1 MEILALRNG
10 AQPVIPSLS
19 HSFLVATP
27 SLVGSHFGDSI
38 IYVCQHDANG
48 AMGFVINRMARMN
61 ARRLAR
67 TQGIPALPEV
77 LDVPVFDG
85 GPVAPEQ
92 GFVLHTD
99 ERKFESTLSVASG
112 IVLSSSGD
120 ALRAALGHDKP
131 AHVAIFLGYAGWGA
145 GQLEGE
151 LEENAWLTAPA
162 SREVL
167 FELPCEL
174 RRQQVAKML
183 GIDLRMLAAR
193 TGHA

>member
-1 MEILALRNG
+1 MEILALRHG
-10 AQPVIPSLS
+10 AQPVIVNLS
-19 HSFLVATP
+19 HGFLVAMP
-27 SLVGSHFGDSI
+27 SLVGSHFGDTI
-38 IYVCQHDANG
+38 IYLCQHDANG

-67 TQGIPALPEV
+67 TQGVPVLPEG

-99 ERKFESTLSVASG
+99 DRQFESSLPTANG

-120 ALRAALGHDKP
+120 ALRAALSFDKP

-151 LEENAWLTAPA
+151 LEANAWLTAPA

-174 RRQQVAKML
+174 RRQRVAKIL
-183 GIDLRMLAAR
+183 GIDLRMLAVR

>member
-1 MEILALRNG
+1 M
-10 AQPVIPSLS
+10 PSL
-19 HSFLVATP
+19 A
-27 SLVGSHFGDSI
+27 GSHFGDTL
-38 IYVCQHDANG
+38 IYLCQHDANG

-77 LDVPVFDG
+77 LDVPIFDG

-99 ERKFESTLSVASG
+99 DRHFESSLPTANGV
-112 IVLSSSGD
+112 VLSSSGD
-120 ALRAALGHDKP
+120 ALRAALGTDKP

-174 RRQQVAKML
+174 RRQRVARML
-183 GIDLRMLAAR
+183 GIDLRMLAIR